1 MKALLISAA
10 LATFIFATAFREVS
24 AKPVVTEEK
33 DNVTVE
39 NRAARMISAEGSVPC
54 MTTYF
59 TTIHGDG
66 RRTTRRSVDCVE

>member
-1 MKALLISAA
+1 
-10 LATFIFATAFREVS
+10 
-24 AKPVVTEEK
+24 
-33 DNVTVE
+33 
-39 NRAARMISAEGSVPC
+39 MISAEGSVPC